1 MNSKDINTMFVDI
14 TSHLRILLEDTNM
27 LIKIETIPLNTLFW
41 ILLFLILILP
51 FFNYFE
57 RTGTPDL

>member
-27 LIKIETIPLNTLFW
+27 LIKIETIPLNTFILNTPIPYPHPPRFQLF
-41 ILLFLILILP
+41 
-51 FFNYFE
+51 
-57 RTGTPDL
+57 